1 MKGALCSH
9 SQSMKKLKTLKQT
22 KDPML
27 KVPALDVASKTF
39 NNCTLAVTCTLKI
52 KRVLNRF
59 IFMLF
64 GARR

>member
-1 MKGALCSH
+1 
-9 SQSMKKLKTLKQT
+9 
-22 KDPML
+22 ML

-39 NNCTLAVTCTLKI
+39 NNCTLAVTCTLFKI
-52 KRVLNRF
+52 KHVLNRF